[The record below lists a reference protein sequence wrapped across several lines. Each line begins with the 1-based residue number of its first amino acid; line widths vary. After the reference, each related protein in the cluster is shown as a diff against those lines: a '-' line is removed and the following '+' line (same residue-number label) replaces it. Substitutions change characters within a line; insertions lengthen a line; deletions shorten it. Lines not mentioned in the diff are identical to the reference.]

1 MTVTQFINNLTLKN
15 TKYFIK
21 GYYLKF
27 IQKQYAKHFD
37 KKDVMNLMYRAAL
50 CHDCIMNLSC
60 TQGCGCQTYEM
71 ILSGKKCE
79 RLKEK
84 ENEDT

>member
-27 IQKQYAKHFD
+27 IQNQYAKHFD
-37 KKDVMNLMYRAAL
+37 KQDVMNMIYRGAMCKECVENMTCL
-50 CHDCIMNLSC
+50 HCSC
-60 TQGCGCQTYEM
+60 SSIEM
-71 ILSGKKCE
+71 IMSGKTCKKLE
-79 RLKEK
+79 
-84 ENEDT
+84 ENVAS